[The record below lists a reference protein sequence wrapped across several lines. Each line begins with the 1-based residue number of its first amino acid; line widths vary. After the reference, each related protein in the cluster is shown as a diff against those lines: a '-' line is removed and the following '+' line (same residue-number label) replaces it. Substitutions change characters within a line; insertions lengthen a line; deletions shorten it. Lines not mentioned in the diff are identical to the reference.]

1 MNPSENM
8 LQTTDKKQGN
18 SGLGMNT
25 DNSYYPPGERLKH
38 AGRCALTVQAWNNG
52 FQIGRWGENMLPN

>member
-18 SGLGMNT
+18 SGLGTNT
-25 DNSYYPPGERLKH
+25 DNSYYPPGERVKH
-38 AGRCALTVQAWNNG
+38 AVVMCFDSVGM
-52 FQIGRWGENMLPN
+52 E